1 MVAQQTSILFKTP
14 EGDFHLTEQGE
25 FLAYFDAHIH
35 LFEVFLHKKKLSK
48 EEETFALEGIKTY
61 MSKSVTKVDHFF
73 EKMEDFSDYLKTDSK
88 TLTDFLTSQ
97 FMDVLAESQKK
108 ITNIELDRLEGP
120 DSFRSIT
127 EEILFKVGSILP
139 KSSQFSIVDDLLVIQ
154 NKATGQITKPV
165 GMLVEVKEV
174 QEKAQ
179 KEKEE
184 AERIQKEKLALN
196 EKKQKIETISQTT
209 TKDSV
214 PTVTPVVFEPELSIL
229 KEILESIPLKLNG
242 NKLEVSNEFDSD
254 EAAKSETSQAKEI
267 ITEIPDIPD
276 EIEENQSA
284 DFFLED
290 SQPSES
296 SNQNEIDFEI
306 ESDSR
311 YGITSGNEE
320 DFEFETPTITD
331 EDFSQDPISQV
342 ESSHD
347 SLELTSQII
356 DDEIVPDID
365 IEEDES
371 PQIVVENNQKL
382 QENNQQKQ
390 KSTENQTTKINP
402 NAFISFNYID
412 YLQITRSIEKL
423 KSDKNEYNEWISKA
437 SVLIKTFISIQANIS
452 KESRGDVLDW
462 DNYYHNVS
470 SKAGLE
476 VSVLE
481 NFKARIEILNLT
493 KKFLDISVTELKKQ
507 PEKVQ
512 KILKSGWPHIV
523 DTFGDSPDFDKVS
536 ENLGIILAKIKEE
549 SIRQPIEKILNLAIK
564 NLRQRL
570 N

>member
-196 EKKQKIETISQTT
+196 EKKQKIETVSQTT

-229 KEILESIPLKLNG
+229 KEILESIPPKLNG

-371 PQIVVENNQKL
+371 PQIVVDNNQKL